1 MKTCFV
7 QALVLTIYILGVQY
21 LVTADNTSL
30 ELEDAYFKLN
40 KYTEAIKT
48 VEREKI
54 YIEELVLYATNTTE
68 KQFRDGIIRL
78 ENKYAAKWILDLF
91 KNIIPNDRDLL
102 QTYSENYKR
111 VPEISRNLDDYYYG
125 SVEYAIMIKWDA
137 RLNFDLATNKYL
149 NMLASTKNSSLTA
162 SNGKS
167 LSERKMSLKQLE
179 KEYKL
184 SKSRIRTLYNK
195 VIQTGVTYRIVYE
208 SVEKNLWKSNPKLH
222 NVQNEVNEMKAIRK
236 DLIRDLVQTEKE
248 ARNTSDSNKRGILE
262 REIEDLINGINA
274 LEEKLE
280 NSQKNFNEVLDNLR
294 FDDHLEIL
302 KNLEIRRIDVL
313 ELLSSKERIQMYES
327 ILQVELNSI

>member
-30 ELEDAYFKLN
+30 ELE
-40 KYTEAIKT
+40 
-48 VEREKI
+48 
-54 YIEELVLYATNTTE
+54 EELVLYATNTTE

-78 ENKYAAKWILDLF
+78 ENKYAAEWILDLF
-91 KNIIPNDRDLL
+91 KNINPNDRDLL

-111 VPEISRNLDDYYYG
+111 ASEMSPNHDDYYYD
-125 SVEYAIMIKWDA
+125 SVEFAIRIKWNA

-149 NMLASTKNSSLTA
+149 SMLASTKNSSLTA
-162 SNGKS
+162 SN
-167 LSERKMSLKQLE
+167 
-179 KEYKL
+179 
-184 SKSRIRTLYNK
+184 
-195 VIQTGVTYRIVYE
+195 E

-222 NVQNEVNEMKAIRK
+222 NMQNEVNELRAIHK

-262 REIEDLINGINA
+262 REVEDLINEINA
-274 LEEKLE
+274 LEEKLRDSVQ
-280 NSQKNFNEVLDNLR
+280 NLDDVHDNLLSASPELKAAEER
-294 FDDHLEIL
+294 NLDTTDKYFYALNDHLEIL
-302 KNLEIRRIDVL
+302 KNLEIQRIDVL

-327 ILQVELNSI
+327 ILQEELN